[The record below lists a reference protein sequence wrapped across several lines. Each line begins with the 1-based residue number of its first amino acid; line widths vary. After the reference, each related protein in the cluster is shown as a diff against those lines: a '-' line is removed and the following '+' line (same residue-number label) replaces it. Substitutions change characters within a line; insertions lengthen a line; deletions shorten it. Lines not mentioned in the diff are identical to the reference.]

1 MMLDTAKFEWRLGV
15 PYSSEFQSEYSPS
28 KDILKGHYE
37 AFLSPNKLLHRW
49 QSLGESNSFSLG
61 EIGFGTGVNFLS
73 CCELWLKTAPKSATL
88 YYFSVESMPFCKTDL
103 EQFAD
108 LSPSLSTLYQELLEK
123 YPAAIQGF
131 HNIDIGNGRIKLCL
145 MQGSVQEQL
154 TALAESNCSEYR
166 LHRKKGI
173 NAWFLNHFLVQ
184 EQSSLWHAKIP
195 QVIASLSAENA
206 TLSTYGVASNVTNEL
221 KNAGFK
227 ISIEDSS
234 GRQYQILSAQFQ
246 TTQRCREPASKGANQ
261 WHLNKR
267 NNITLDKQAKITI
280 IGAGISG
287 CTTAAALSKRG
298 YRVTVVDRHAT
309 AGQEGSGNP
318 QAIIY
323 PKLSTQEN
331 TLPRINLHAIM
342 YAARFYKPFWDQG
355 FGQQCGVLVLPKSG
369 TSDEYFSQIAEKF
382 STTPAFVELVHQREI
397 AFYSGISLNA
407 SHGLFFPT
415 LGWLSPSLVCQKLLK
430 DHNISIIQENISQ
443 IEWNQQT
450 QQWSLF
456 TGAGS
461 ATMMSDAVVIAN
473 AHDCENFEQ
482 TNFLGINKLRGQI
495 TEFPATKQSQNLATV
510 ICGEGYIVPAKN
522 GFHGLGASYNVNVH
536 DKKVRPAD
544 HQTNLSKI
552 NSTDSAI
559 GAILRSSDAKI
570 VEPSNIRGRAN
581 FRCTT
586 RDYLP
591 IVGPVPVLESML
603 SDFDFLRTDARKDSL
618 QMGTYHPNLFINCG
632 MGSRGL
638 GYAPLTAELLAADIS
653 HELAPLERELRKAMH
668 PSRFIIRDLK
678 KKRI

>member
-1 MMLDTAKFEWRLGV
+1 MMLDTAEFEWRLGI
-15 PYSSEFQSEYSPS
+15 PYSSQFQSEYSPS
-28 KDILKGHYE
+28 KDILRGHYD
-37 AFLSPNKLLHRW
+37 AFLSPNKLLQKW
-49 QSLGESNSFSLG
+49 QSLGESDSFSLG

-88 YYFSVESMPFCKTDL
+88 YYFSVESTPFCKSDL
-103 EQFAD
+103 EQFAA
-108 LSPSLSTLYQELLEK
+108 LWPSLNTLYQELLEN
-123 YPAAIQGF
+123 YPAAIKGF

-145 MQGSVQEQL
+145 MQGNIQEQL
-154 TALAESNCSEYR
+154 TALGESDSSKYC

-184 EQSSLWHAKIP
+184 EKSSLWHSKIP
-195 QVIASLSAENA
+195 QTIASLSAESA
-206 TLSTYGVASNVTNEL
+206 SLSTYGVASNVINQLES
-221 KNAGFK
+221 AGFK
-227 ISIEDSS
+227 INIEDIP
-234 GRQYQILSAQFQ
+234 GHKYQILSAQFQ
-246 TTQRCREPASKGANQ
+246 TNERHHKPPSQGANQ
-261 WHLNKR
+261 WHLDKR
-267 NNITLDKQAKITI
+267 SNITLDRQSKITI

-298 YRVTVVDRHAT
+298 YRVTVVDRHAI

-331 TLPRINLHAIM
+331 TLPLINLHAIM

-369 TSDEYFSQIAEKF
+369 TSDTNFYQIAEKF
-382 STTPAFVELVHQREI
+382 STTPAFVELVHQREM
-397 AFYSGISLNA
+397 ACYSGISLDA

-415 LGWLSPSLVCQKLLK
+415 LGWVPPSLVCQKLLK
-430 DHNISIIQENISQ
+430 DHNISIVQEDISQ
-443 IEWNQQT
+443 IEWNQQS

-456 TGAGS
+456 TGSGS
-461 ATMMSDAVVIAN
+461 PTMTSDTVVIAN

-482 TNFLGINKLRGQI
+482 TSFLGINKLRGQI
-495 TEFPATKQSQNLATV
+495 TEYPATKQSQCLATV

-522 GFHGLGASYNVNVH
+522 GFHGLGASYNIDVH
-536 DKKVRPAD
+536 DKTVRPAD

-559 GAILRSSDAKI
+559 GAILRGSHTKV
-570 VEPSNIRGRAN
+570 VEPSDIRGRAN

-591 IVGPVPVLESML
+591 IVGPVPVAERML
-603 SDFDFLRTDARKDSL
+603 SDFDFLRTDARKNSTQL
-618 QMGTYHPNLFINCG
+618 GTYHPNLFINCG

-653 HELAPLERELRKAMH
+653 HELAPLERGLRKAMH

-678 KKRI
+678 KKRV